1 MNKILVVTG
10 GSGGHVIPAITI
22 YDHLKNNTNVKI
34 ATDKRGTKFF
44 DTNIY
49 DHVLINVPNIFNNF
63 YKLPTNLIRFILSI
77 FKSYFFLKKEK
88 ITKIVSTG
96 GYMCFPFCLASVFLN
111 CELVLFEPNSV
122 LGRSNKYMIK
132 IAKNILCYDKNLKLF
147 PKKYL
152 NKIIEIPPIIRK
164 DIYNIKSKINYSNFN
179 EFKILVVG
187 GSQGATFFDEI
198 ITNLIIELS
207 KKNKLKILQQVNNFN
222 IRNNIQNLYK
232 NSNILFELFDFDKR
246 LADKIKDFD
255 IAITRSGASTIAE
268 LAQLN
273 IPFLAIPFP
282 FAKDDHQFYNAKYYE
297 TKNCCWVIRQN
308 QLNKENFLNLFE
320 DKNNLKEK
328 RKNLEKLTNQ
338 NTWNNINK
346 KLTNLINE
354 N

>member
-1 MNKILVVTG
+1 MNKILIITG

-22 YDHLKNNTNVKI
+22 YDHLKNNVNIQI

-44 DTNIY
+44 DVNIY
-49 DHVLINVPNIFNNF
+49 NHVLINVPNIFNNV
-63 YKLPTNLIRFILSI
+63 YKFPINFIKFIFSI
-77 FKSYFFLKKEK
+77 FKSYLFLKKEK

-96 GYMCFPFCLASVFLN
+96 GYMCFPFCFASLFLN
-111 CELVLFEPNSV
+111 CDLILFEPNSA
-122 LGRSNKYMIK
+122 LGRSNKYLIK
-132 IAKNILCYDKNLKLF
+132 FAKTILCYDKYLKFF
-147 PKKYL
+147 PKKNI

-164 DIYNIKSKINYSNFN
+164 DIYELQSKINVKNNDYI
-179 EFKILVVG
+179 KILVVG
-187 GSQGATFFDEI
+187 GSQGASFFDEK

-207 KKNKLKILQQVNNFN
+207 KEYKIKIVQQVNNPN
-222 IRNNIQNLYK
+222 KINNIKNLYK
-232 NSNILFELFDFDKR
+232 NSNIPFELFDFDEN
-246 LADKIKDFD
+246 LAFKIKDFD
-255 IAITRSGASTIAE
+255 FAITRSGASTIAE

-308 QLNKENFLNLFE
+308 QLNKENLSNLLK
-320 DKNNLKEK
+320 DKNDLKEK
-328 RKNLEKLTNQ
+328 KKNLEKLTNQ

-346 KLTNLINE
+346 KLINLINE